1 MKYENLMLSG
11 LFVACLLVCTLV
23 LGAML
28 TTTPASIQLAT
39 SGSVGSALLVTPA
52 TCALPADGVICP
64 RQPG

>member
-1 MKYENLMLSG
+1 MKYENLMLGG

-28 TTTPASIQLAT
+28 TTTPSSVQLAAT
-39 SGSVGSALLVTPA
+39 GAVGSALLATPA

-64 RQPG
+64 RIPG